1 MSEVG
6 SRNSRKVGT
15 AHVWHQFALEI
26 WSVLQAGRMDAF
38 WASAQWEWRQDNCGC
53 QGLSCM
59 LSGDQLDPWPPPTRC
74 PSMSPRFLIS
84 TDFSRCC
91 QLLPRVA
98 GDANWSPVMN
108 HFPRA
113 SFPLGPAGSALGA
126 VSSSQFPSPPS
137 SESGPPHPACWTSS
151 VVSAAAP
158 RALSCNAL
166 QPGHL

>member
-6 SRNSRKVGT
+6 SRNSCKVGT

-26 WSVLQAGRMDAF
+26 WSVLQAGRMEAF
-38 WASAQWEWRQDNCGC
+38 WALAQWEWRQDNCGC

-59 LSGDQLDPWPPPTRC
+59 LLGDQLDPWPPPTRC

-84 TDFSRCC
+84 TDVSRCC

-108 HFPRA
+108 HFPGLLPSWPRWLCPG
-113 SFPLGPAGSALGA
+113 SCLQLPVSKPAQLR
-126 VSSSQFPSPPS
+126 VCP
-137 SESGPPHPACWTSS
+137 PACWTSS